1 MVRKVAVDGSELL
14 ADIGERLNKEMRAV
28 KNWRNLAYRLEIPHE
43 EYDAFDT
50 SKVSAKSPTK
60 MLFEWLQRWKPNLTV
75 KDLLTGLKQIDRY
88 DVVDLV
94 RLEVATGKS
103 HHFSFG
109 LADSILGLQREKIIC
124 SPANRFFFQGMFS
137 FEGLHVHVYILV
149 NKKKFTCNVEGK
161 SWKGRFNQTGKNVLD
176 KVEQNMVICQ
186 WQADQLSAESE
197 GRGK

>member
-60 MLFEWLQRWKPNLTV
+60 MLFEWLQRCKPNITV

-94 RLEVATGKS
+94 RQEVAAGKS
-103 HHFSFG
+103 HHFSFR
-109 LADSILGLQREKIIC
+109 LADSILGLQREKITC
-124 SPANRFFFQGMFS
+124 SPAIRFFFLGMFS
-137 FEGLHVHVYILV
+137 FEGLHVY
-149 NKKKFTCNVEGK
+149 
-161 SWKGRFNQTGKNVLD
+161 
-176 KVEQNMVICQ
+176 
-186 WQADQLSAESE
+186 LSQQEKIHKQS
-197 GRGK
+197 

>member
-60 MLFEWLQRWKPNLTV
+60 MLFEWLQRRNPYLTV
-75 KDLLTGLKQIDRY
+75 KDLLNGLKQIDRY

-94 RLEVATGKS
+94 RQEVDTGK
-103 HHFSFG
+103 
-109 LADSILGLQREKIIC
+109 
-124 SPANRFFFQGMFS
+124 
-137 FEGLHVHVYILV
+137 
-149 NKKKFTCNVEGK
+149 
-161 SWKGRFNQTGKNVLD
+161 
-176 KVEQNMVICQ
+176 
-186 WQADQLSAESE
+186 
-197 GRGK
+197 